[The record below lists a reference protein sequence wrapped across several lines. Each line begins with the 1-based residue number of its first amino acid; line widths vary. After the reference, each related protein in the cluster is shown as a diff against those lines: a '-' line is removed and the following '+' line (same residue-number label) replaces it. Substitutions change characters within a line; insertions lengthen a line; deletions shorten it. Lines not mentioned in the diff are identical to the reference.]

1 LLPFASKRG
10 LRCPDSDKN
19 HNHAQEMHTTCLSE
33 VDGQGIMRSQLSS
46 VDAVDELLDI
56 TPRSKQRSCA
66 V

>member
-1 LLPFASKRG
+1 
-10 LRCPDSDKN
+10 
-19 HNHAQEMHTTCLSE
+19 MHTTCLSE